1 MKIIICGSMSSAQKM
16 VQIRDELLKF
26 NHEVILPRH
35 AQEYALCINRIE
47 TMRDSVK
54 NKIEKDLIR
63 DYFKEISGT
72 EAVLIINIEKNGI
85 KDYIGGNAFLE
96 MGFAHVLK
104 KKIFLLNS
112 IPQMI
117 YTDEIM
123 AMQPI
128 ELGGDLFKI
137 NSKK

>member
-1 MKIIICGSMSSAQKM
+1 MSSAQKM

-26 NHEVILPRH
+26 KHEVILPRH
-35 AQEYALCINRIE
+35 AQEYALCINKIE
-47 TMRDSVK
+47 TMGDSVK

-72 EAVLIINIEKNGI
+72 EAVLIVNIDKNGI

-96 MGFAHVLK
+96 MGFAHVLN
-104 KKIFLLNS
+104 KKIFLLNA

-128 ELGGDLFKI
+128 ELKGDLLKI
-137 NSKK
+137 KTSK